1 MKSEKEVNSVIER
14 VVKKNKSELD
24 TATIKPMHPSYPFA
38 TNGIYLYIGK
48 PGSGKT
54 FAIIKHIMMSEALF
68 QPGYYNKIVFCSTSN
83 GLDKTMLAFRD
94 KIKTPIEFV
103 PDTEI
108 LQFLRKHIK
117 TKMKYYAMYRY
128 VMHGF
133 KKPEDEMT
141 RLIQKRALNTKKK
154 QMEYI
159 TKKFLKYGTSRYPL
173 NCLVVLD
180 DFAGHELIAR
190 KENEL
195 CRMMT
200 KCRHYNLTFII
211 AVQTVK
217 YVLKNIKRMV
227 TDVVMYKGIG
237 FEDWHGLMKEISHP
251 FNEKLLWD
259 CYQKMTDP
267 HSKLILNL
275 ANDSYKFEL

>member
-1 MKSEKEVNSVIER
+1 MNAERQVNAKIEKVMKR
-14 VVKKNKSELD
+14 NKSELD
-24 TATIKPMHPSYPFA
+24 TALIKPMHPNYPFA
-38 TNGIYLYIGK
+38 TNGIYLFIGK

-54 FAIIKHIMMSEALF
+54 FTIIKHIMMSEALF
-68 QPGYYNKIVFCSTSN
+68 PEPYYDKVVFCSTSN
-83 GLDKTMLAFRD
+83 GLDKTMLAFKD

-103 PDTEI
+103 SDKEI
-108 LQFLRKHIK
+108 LGWLRKHIK
-117 TKMKYYAMYRY
+117 RKMKYYAMYRY
-128 VMHGF
+128 SMHNL
-133 KKPEDEMT
+133 KKPEDEMQ
-141 RLIQKRALNTKKK
+141 RLIQKHALMTKKK

-159 TKKFLKYGTSRYPL
+159 TQKLLKYKYSRYPL

-190 KENEL
+190 KENEM

-237 FEDWHGLMKEISHP
+237 FEDWHGLMKELSHP

-259 CYQKMTDP
+259 VYQKITDP
-267 HSKLILNL
+267 HAKLVLNL
-275 ANDSYKFEL
+275 VADTYRFEQ